1 MRGRTLRDCADFVR
15 SKTSGPFTVT
25 IDIFFPD
32 AALLDAAWTCNG
44 LSKAAIA
51 ELYKVPQDS
60 IRRFRVDQAKALKIS
75 LPRRIPAGD
84 IGDTDVAGGQ
94 QFAPLLDIMV
104 P

>member
-1 MRGRTLRDCADFVR
+1 MSARTLRNCADFVR
-15 SKTSGPFTVT
+15 SKNSGPFTVT

-32 AALLDAAWTCNG
+32 TALLDAAWTCEG
-44 LSKAAIA
+44 LSKAAVA
-51 ELYKVPQDS
+51 DLYKVPQSS
-60 IRRFRVDQAKALKIS
+60 IRRFRVDLVKALKIS
-75 LPRRIPAGD
+75 LPRRIPAGE